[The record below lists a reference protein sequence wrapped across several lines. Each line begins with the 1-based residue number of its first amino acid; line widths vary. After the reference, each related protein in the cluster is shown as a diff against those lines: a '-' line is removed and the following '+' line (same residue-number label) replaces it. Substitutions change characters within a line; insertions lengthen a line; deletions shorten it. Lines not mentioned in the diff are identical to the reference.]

1 MLEDNRLQVLAV
13 AHALESFKTIT
24 GEDVQAIIHGRPGP
38 FIDGRRYHTP
48 EFLKMAEEYR
58 RKIVEVH
65 KDRSND
71 RSNDPIALPVVAGLS
86 ITEQAE
92 HAEPVELAGAFAD
105 RESFPSA

>member
-1 MLEDNRLQVLAV
+1 
-13 AHALESFKTIT
+13 
-24 GEDVQAIIHGRPGP
+24 
-38 FIDGRRYHTP
+38 
-48 EFLKMAEEYR
+48 MAEEYR

-65 KDRSND
+65 KD

-92 HAEPVELAGAFAD
+92 HAEPVELPGAFAD

>member
-1 MLEDNRLQVLAV
+1 M
-13 AHALESFKTIT
+13 
-24 GEDVQAIIHGRPGP
+24 QAIIHGRPGP

-71 RSNDPIALPVVAGLS
+71 PIALPVVAGLS
-86 ITEQAE
+86 ITEQAD
-92 HAEPVELAGAFAD
+92 HAEPGELAGAFAD
-105 RESFPSA
+105 QESRPSA